1 MPAGAPGPHAARM
14 GVIVVATDGSDAAAL
29 ALGEAVAIARETGDD
44 IAVVTAWQALQG
56 DFGLVFPPTAPLEAL
71 LDAERV
77 HAEETLERARRAVEE
92 AGLHVQ
98 TRLAAGD
105 PADVI
110 CAYADELEARMIAMG
125 THGHGRV
132 MKLLVGSVS
141 AAVVR
146 QSCRPVLVVPST
158 GARRPNGRK
167 HAVVAG

>member
-1 MPAGAPGPHAARM
+1 M
-14 GVIVVATDGSDAAAL
+14 GVIVVASDGSEAAGL
-29 ALGEAVAIARETGDD
+29 ALSEAVAIARKTGDD

-71 LDAERV
+71 LDAERL
-77 HAEETLERARRAVEE
+77 HAETTLDEARARVEE
-92 AGLHVQ
+92 AGIGVQ

-146 QSCRPVLVVPST
+146 QSRRPVLVVPSS
-158 GARRPNGRK
+158 GRQQPSSRRHAVARR
-167 HAVVAG
+167 